1 MNHAINQL
9 IQYGLDH
16 GLIDPRDRYYVA
28 NTLIDLFSLSQYEE
42 ESIEPNSVCLQDV
55 LNTMLEYAIE
65 QGMIEDTITQKDL
78 LDTRIMNTLMPRPSE
93 VVHHFEELK
102 EQDPKKATD
111 YFYDLSIH
119 SNYILSLIHI

>member
-55 LNTMLEYAIE
+55 S
-65 QGMIEDTITQKDL
+65 
-78 LDTRIMNTLMPRPSE
+78 RIRSR
-93 VVHHFEELK
+93 
-102 EQDPKKATD
+102 KKI
-111 YFYDLSIH
+111 YWIH
-119 SNYILSLIHI
+119 GS